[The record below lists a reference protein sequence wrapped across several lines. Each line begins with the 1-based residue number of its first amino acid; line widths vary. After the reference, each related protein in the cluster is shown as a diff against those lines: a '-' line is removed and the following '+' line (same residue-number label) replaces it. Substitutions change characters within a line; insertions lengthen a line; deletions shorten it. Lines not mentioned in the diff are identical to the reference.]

1 MIYGMATITSQ
12 LADLQLKGHTM
23 KITIEI
29 DDDSLFDMI
38 NEGASYS
45 DKSVDRAKFDELVK
59 WADFQQAL
67 TVKLEQVLYEDFEF
81 MQDFEWLYS
90 GVAKFDMFTSYD
102 ANDVTVEERSSG
114 YWVTDGDG
122 LVEGPFDDYETA
134 VKAAQEKK

>member
-1 MIYGMATITSQ
+1 
-12 LADLQLKGHTM
+12 M

-29 DDDSLFDMI
+29 NDDSLFDMI

-67 TVKLEQVLYEDFEF
+67 AVKLEQVLYEDFEF

-90 GVAKFDMFTSYD
+90 GVAKFDMFVPYD

-122 LVEGPFDDYETA
+122 LVEGPFDEYEAA

>member
-1 MIYGMATITSQ
+1 
-12 LADLQLKGHTM
+12 M

-29 DDDSLFDMI
+29 DDNYLFDMI
-38 NEGASYS
+38 NEGASYNH
-45 DKSVDRAKFDELVK
+45 KSVDRAKFNELVNQ
-59 WADFQQAL
+59 ASFQEA
-67 TVKLEQVLYEDFEF
+67 VSAMFEDLVHEDLSY
-81 MQDFEWLYS
+81 MDDFEWTYTKT
-90 GVAKFDMFTSYD
+90 AKFDMFVPYD